1 MEYKKVVN
9 RWFRIGLLRKCLSV
23 LLIFFLFTAPSLAQ
37 ELEDHVDSEKDIS
50 DQKRWVGLLGSWGRH
65 NHVWSSSNY
74 KGFRNRHFGIFME
87 WEDDPYTLLSVDM
100 DRTLRVELRYAKLYG
115 TFKIDDDQV
124 VEEKLV
130 EGEPNWVTL
139 EDHYGVSL
147 MAVRRWIFLPN
158 RAVRPNLHVG
168 FGFSVMNKSIIED
181 GTIWNFNFVG
191 GGGLEYDLTKKWT
204 VYGDVRWEHFS
215 NGGQIFLTNKDVIGP
230 ESVNILL
237 GIRYML

>member
-1 MEYKKVVN
+1 MERGYSS
-9 RWFRIGLLRKCLSV
+9 LS
-23 LLIFFLFTAPSLAQ
+23 
-37 ELEDHVDSEKDIS
+37 
-50 DQKRWVGLLGSWGRH
+50 
-65 NHVWSSSNY
+65 
-74 KGFRNRHFGIFME
+74 
-87 WEDDPYTLLSVDM
+87 LLSVDM
-100 DRTLRVELRYAKLYG
+100 DRNLRVELRYAKLYG

-215 NGGQIFLTNKDVIGP
+215 NGGQILLANNDVIGP
-230 ESVNILL
+230 EAVNILL